1 MPSITAIITV
11 AVALIGVYIA
21 FALLVSWLQEQIAG
35 FVNLRAK
42 TLVLGLQQLTSQDD
56 GGFTRQLLSTV
67 GEPFT
72 VRTPAAGP
80 TAGQAA
86 GGAAGAGTPGAAGA
100 DTPNQPLAKVARGPH
115 SALAGAIGWPY
126 VRKFFNANVP
136 VAGDVRFPSYIASR
150 DFVSNLLTYVNDT
163 RLLQRAGTVL
173 TTVNGLSPQDKA
185 KLPAVVT
192 AATDAQSLLQ
202 AIRSSAD
209 AIYALGTDVPAAV
222 LSDLKSL
229 STTGSIGTPG
239 APADAQTIAALEAA
253 VSAMPLPIRD
263 ILLARLR
270 DAQGDYER
278 FVASLEQW
286 YDDYMDRVSGWYKRC
301 ATLVT
306 VYLSVLVVVVLN
318 IDSIGL
324 ARTLGT
330 NAALANSV
338 SLFSTSLLQAN
349 QALVAQQVATPA
361 PGASATPAPGASASP
376 AATAAPIKITTTIA
390 CPAPTGS
397 PAPSASDAPAP
408 AGSPAPTTGTASD
421 CTSCPSGF
429 VPAGNGA
436 CAVDTAPLRA
446 LPFGYPDPLYVK
458 TAHSI
463 RPGGCNPDN
472 SWPCWAVGYA
482 GAGLLKL
489 LGWFLTVV
497 ALSLGAPFWFDLL
510 AFVVNVRAG
519 GTPPP
524 ASADVRQKQGCVLV
538 VLRAA
543 ACAATRT
550 RVRPGA
556 ESAPRARRGRR
567 SPRPR
572 RGRPRRRRRCTR

>member
-42 TLVLGLQQLTSQDD
+42 TLVLGLQQLTGQDD
-56 GGFTRQLLSTV
+56 GGFARQLLSTV

-72 VRTPAAGP
+72 VPTP
-80 TAGQAA
+80 TAPPG
-86 GGAAGAGTPGAAGA
+86 PGAAAGTTGA
-100 DTPNQPLAKVARGPH
+100 AAEVPPNQPLAQVARSH
-115 SALAGAIGWPY
+115 SALAGAVGWPY
-126 VRKFFNANVP
+126 VRKFFNASVP

-150 DFVSNLLTYVNDT
+150 DFVSNLLTYATDAH
-163 RLLQRAGTVL
+163 LLQRADAVVA
-173 TTVNGLSPQDKA
+173 TVNGLSPEDKA
-185 KLPAVVT
+185 KLPAAVT
-192 AATDAQSLLQ
+192 AATDAQSLVQ
-202 AIRSSAD
+202 AVRSSAD
-209 AIYALGTDVPAAV
+209 AIFAAGTTVPAAV
-222 LSDLKSL
+222 LADLKAL
-229 STTGSIGTPG
+229 STTGNIGTPG
-239 APADAQTIAALEAA
+239 APADAQTIAALETA
-253 VSAMPLPIRD
+253 VAGLPSPLND
-263 ILLARLR
+263 IVLARLR
-270 DAQGDYER
+270 DAQGNYER

-361 PGASATPAPGASASP
+361 PGASATPAPSASASP
-376 AATAAPIKITTTIA
+376 AATAAPIKINTTIA

-408 AGSPAPTTGTASD
+408 AGSPAPAAGTAPD

-429 VPAGNGA
+429 IASGPNV

-446 LPFGYPDPLYVK
+446 LPLGYPDPLYVR
-458 TAHSI
+458 TAQSI
-463 RPGGCNPDN
+463 HPGGCDPYN

-519 GTPPP
+519 GSPPP
-524 ASADVRQKQGCVLV
+524 ASADVRQKQ
-538 VLRAA
+538 
-543 ACAATRT
+543 
-550 RVRPGA
+550 
-556 ESAPRARRGRR
+556 S
-567 SPRPR
+567 SSSSS
-572 RGRPRRRRRCTR
+572 